1 MGESGLQTNVL
12 EYLERG
18 ALVRCPDGVAA
29 TFDNSACSYRELVAA
44 AHHCG
49 EVLCRRVPTT
59 RQPIAVYL
67 PKHWQV
73 IVADL
78 GILHSGNC
86 YSNLDVNSPPQRTR
100 AILDNLQP
108 AAVIT
113 AEEFRPHLVALGVPA
128 ERIVTLDE
136 IRAASLAEIARAAV
150 SSVSQRRLR
159 ALDTD
164 PVCII
169 NTSGST
175 GVPKSVVMNHRN
187 VIDFIDWTLDTFDFG
202 PSDVFGSLSPFHFDI
217 YTLELYVALATGATI
232 SIIPDSLAPFPAKL
246 VDHLARNH
254 VTFLFWVPSVMV
266 HIANLGLLDKFDL
279 GPLKRVFFAGEVFP
293 TKQFNIW
300 RNRLPR
306 AQFVNLYGPI
316 EITVDC
322 TYYIVDREFA
332 DHESLPIGIPCRNT
346 EILILDDQDKPVGI
360 GQTGELCVRGSSLAL
375 GYWNNPERTAA
386 AFVQNPLNTSFP
398 EKVYRTGDL
407 AAWNERGEI
416 LFAGRKDYQIKHMGY
431 RIELG
436 EIETAVTSI
445 EEISAGCVMYN
456 ADRKEITLF
465 YASDAALSPGEIR
478 KRLAPALPAYMLPK
492 AFHRLDALP
501 LNPNGKI
508 DRHHLNQSLNRRSP
522 SS

>member
-1 MGESGLQTNVL
+1 MQTNVL

-18 ALVRCPDGVAA
+18 ALASCPDNIAA
-29 TFDNSACSYRELVAA
+29 STEDSACTFRELAEQSSR
-44 AHHCG
+44 CG
-49 EVLCRRVPTT
+49 DCLCRRIPTT
-59 RQPIAVYL
+59 RRPIAVFL
-67 PKHWQV
+67 QKHWHV

-100 AILDNLQP
+100 ALLDNLQP

-113 AEEFRPHLVALGVPA
+113 SVELRPHLISLGVAA
-128 ERIVTLDE
+128 EKLITLNE
-136 IRAASLAEIARAAV
+136 IEGEPPGEIDSAAGYATAA
-150 SSVSQRRLR
+150 QRRLR

-187 VIDFIDWTLDTFDFG
+187 IIDFIDWTLATFSFG
-202 PSDVFGSLSPFHFDI
+202 PGDVFGSLSPFYFDI
-217 YTLELYVALATGATI
+217 YTLELYVALASGAAL

-246 VDHLARNH
+246 VDHLARNR

-279 GPLKRVFFAGEVFP
+279 SPLKRVFFAGEVFP

-300 RNRLPR
+300 RNRLPD

-332 DHESLPIGIPCRNT
+332 DHEPLPIGVPCRNT
-346 EILILDDQDKPVGI
+346 EILILDEHDQPAAV
-360 GQTGELCVRGSSLAL
+360 GQTGELCVRGSSLAT

-386 AFVQNPLNTSFP
+386 AFVQNPLNTEFP
-398 EKVYRTGDL
+398 EKIYRTGDL

-445 EEISAGCVMYN
+445 QEISAGCVLYN
-456 ADRKEITLF
+456 VDRKEITLF
-465 YASDAALSPGEIR
+465 YASEAALSPGEIR
-478 KRLAPALPAYMLPK
+478 KRLASALPAYMLPK

-508 DRHHLNQSLNRRSP
+508 DRHHLSQRLIRRSESP
-522 SS
+522 SY

>member
-1 MGESGLQTNVL
+1 MQTNVL

-18 ALVRCPDGVAA
+18 ALAACPDQLAA
-29 TFDNSACSYRELVAA
+29 SAGESACTFRELDAQA
-44 AHHCG
+44 RLCG
-49 EVLCRRVPTT
+49 EVICRRVSAT
-59 RQPIAVYL
+59 RQPIAVFL

-73 IVADL
+73 TVADL

-108 AAVIT
+108 LAVIT
-113 AEEFRPHLVALGVPA
+113 TPDLKSQLIALGVAA
-128 ERIVTLDE
+128 EKLITLDE
-136 IRAASLAEIARAAV
+136 FKTASSSDGDAATKFTALAE
-150 SSVSQRRLR
+150 RRLR
-159 ALDTD
+159 AIDTD

-187 VIDFIDWTLDTFDFG
+187 VIDFIDWTLETFSFG
-202 PSDVFGSLSPFHFDI
+202 PGDVFGSLSPFHFDI
-217 YTLELYVALATGATI
+217 YTLELYVALATGAAI
-232 SIIPDSLAPFPAKL
+232 SIIPDALAPFPAKL
-246 VDHLARNH
+246 VDHLARNR

-266 HIANLGLLDKFDL
+266 HIANLGLLEKFDL
-279 GPLKRVFFAGEVFP
+279 SALRRVFFAGEVFP
-293 TKQFNIW
+293 TKQFNVW
-300 RNRLPR
+300 RRCLPQ

-332 DHESLPIGIPCRNT
+332 DHEPLPIGVACRNT
-346 EILILDDQDKPVGI
+346 EMLILDENDRPAAV
-360 GQTGELCVRGSSLAL
+360 GQTGELCVRGSSLAM

-386 AFVQNPLNTSFP
+386 AFVQNPLQTSYP
-398 EKVYRTGDL
+398 ERIYRTGDL
-407 AAWNERGEI
+407 GAWNERGEI

-445 EEISAGCVMYN
+445 HEISAGCVLYN

-465 YASDAALSPGEIR
+465 YASEAALSPGEIR
-478 KRLAPALPAYMLPK
+478 KRLAPALPAYMLPRV
-492 AFHRLDALP
+492 FHRLDVLP

-508 DRHHLNQSLNRRSP
+508 DRQLLHHRLNQP
-522 SS
+522 SETRVS

>member
-1 MGESGLQTNVL
+1 MQTNVL

-18 ALVRCPDGVAA
+18 ALARCPAGVAA
-29 TFDNSACSYRELVAA
+29 RFQESACTYRELAERA
-44 AHHCG
+44 RHCG
-49 EVLCRRVPTT
+49 EVLCRRVPVT
-59 RQPIAVYL
+59 RQPIAVFL
-67 PKHWQV
+67 HKHWHV
-73 IVADL
+73 ILADL

-86 YSNLDVNSPPQRTR
+86 YSNLDVHSPPQRTR

-113 AEEFRPHLVALGVPA
+113 SAEFRPHLISLGIAA
-128 ERIVTLDE
+128 EKLFTLDE
-136 IRAASLAEIARAAV
+136 IEESRPPEQDEPAV
-150 SSVSQRRLR
+150 ATVSQRRLR
-159 ALDTD
+159 AIDTD

-187 VIDFIDWTLDTFDFG
+187 VIDFIDWTLETFSFG
-202 PSDVFGSLSPFHFDI
+202 PGDILGSLSPFYFDI
-217 YTLELYVALATGATI
+217 YTLELYTALATGATI
-232 SIIPDSLAPFPAKL
+232 SIIPDALAPFPAKL
-246 VDHLARNH
+246 VDHLARNG
-254 VTFLFWVPSVMV
+254 VTFIFWVPSVMV
-266 HIANLGLLDKFDL
+266 QIANLGLLDKFDL
-279 GPLKRVFFAGEVFP
+279 SALTRVFFAGEVFP
-293 TKQFNIW
+293 TKQFNVW
-300 RNRLPR
+300 RKRLPC

-332 DHESLPIGIPCRNT
+332 DHEPLPIGIPCRNT
-346 EILILDDQDKPVGI
+346 EILILDDHDQPVAV
-360 GQTGELCVRGSSLAL
+360 GQTGELCVRGSSLAM
-375 GYWNNPERTAA
+375 GYWNNPERTSA
-386 AFVQNPLNTSFP
+386 AFVQNPLNACFP
-398 EKVYRTGDL
+398 EKLYRTGDL

-416 LFAGRKDYQIKHMGY
+416 MFAGRKDYQIKHMGY

-436 EIETAVTSI
+436 EIETAVSSI
-445 EEISAGCVMYN
+445 PEISNGCVMYN
-456 ADRKEITLF
+456 VNRKEITLF

-492 AFHRLDALP
+492 AFLRLDVLP

-508 DRHHLNQSLNRRSP
+508 DRHHLNQRLNRCSDSP